1 MRRTAPAGLSSRPR
15 APAAR
20 RARVRSIFGC
30 LRVDPNSRGFSG
42 FFVAILRVDKKWH
55 EQPGPTKSGEKPAAG
70 ALVCAREGVAER
82 KGRQCP
88 PSG

>member
-42 FFVAILRVDKKWH
+42 FFGVFRGHFKGGQKMARTIRTHEVRREACCWCTRV
-55 EQPGPTKSGEKPAAG
+55 
-70 ALVCAREGVAER
+70 C
-82 KGRQCP
+82 KGRRR
-88 PSG
+88 